1 MHATLTTSYTDT
13 RADALGWCLGL
24 PPLPALAT
32 RDVELGGL
40 KLELRLLGASHQM
53 LIDADLGF
61 DAGSDR
67 GFDPGIGSAGSVGP
81 VGPVGSRALV
91 SETVACLPGAAS
103 PLPARAA
110 TTLGRWEYEFTA
122 LTQSFTDAAFATR
135 VREIVDLASGHEHGL
150 VGDYPGLPYAVTAM
164 VVERC
169 GAGAVWSTWHT
180 YPQEGRIVST
190 RSRAM

>member
-13 RADALGWCLGL
+13 RADALGWCLGM

-40 KLELRLLGASHQM
+40 KLQLRLLGASHQM
-53 LIDADLGF
+53 LIDPDPGF
-61 DAGSDR
+61 DR
-67 GFDPGIGSAGSVGP
+67 GVGASGA
-81 VGPVGSRALV
+81 VRLV
-91 SETVACLPGAAS
+91 SETVACLPGVAS
-103 PLPARAA
+103 PLPARVA
-110 TTLGRWEYEFTA
+110 TRLGRWEYEFTS
-122 LTQSFTDAAFATR
+122 LTQTFADAAFASR